1 MGDYQKKNAR
11 GQKAADPVT
20 KAMGDEEAYQA
31 FEVWCEDSG
40 DSGEAAKEDAFST
53 LNRLLS
59 ALEETG
65 TRVNVSTYPPVQY
78 ESDMMGTSSI

>member
-1 MGDYQKKNAR
+1 MILNLRCSCIIGH
-11 GQKAADPVT
+11 PCILL
-20 KAMGDEEAYQA
+20 QA

-40 DSGEAAKEDAFST
+40 GESGEAAKEDAFSA

-78 ESDMMGTSSI
+78 ESDMMGTSSLSVRKSGC